1 MLSLVKK
8 NLYKTVL
15 SFIVLVLKKNLSM
28 GGGGGLNKFYASERG
43 GVAYLRGGA

>member
-28 GGGGGLNKFYASERG
+28 GGGGGLINFMRLK
-43 GVAYLRGGA
+43 GVEWRI